1 MNFPDT
7 FTYKGMMYSG
17 LPNMAHTFGYIN
29 ASWTLRADLTAEYVC
44 QLLNYMDSTGQ
55 NVVTPTLR
63 QEDKGMETRDWIED
77 FSSGYMQRMMHLL
90 PKQGHDPWRNTQNYK
105 LDKAMIRRAP
115 IAIRGT

>member
-1 MNFPDT
+1 
-7 FTYKGMMYSG
+7 
-17 LPNMAHTFGYIN
+17 
-29 ASWTLRADLTAEYVC
+29 
-44 QLLNYMDSTGQ
+44 MDSTGQ

-63 QEDKGMETRDWIED
+63 QEDEGMQARDWIED

-115 IAIRGT
+115 IANDALVFNKVSVQQDKPDTDQALQQASRAVA